1 MILASDTHHTIASD
15 SPPNFFRHGW
25 NTAWMVLATQPVH
38 QMMEFLTKTSLHT
51 FNPFED
57 NCIRRH
63 LHSKQVST
71 TSRSLLIFFKNK
83 PTKTLIIS
91 CLINQCKIQRH
102 ILCMLSLRRIEH
114 KFYACICQC
123 TLHFVKS
130 RKKEILV
137 CTPTAHLC

>member
-1 MILASDTHHTIASD
+1 
-15 SPPNFFRHGW
+15 
-25 NTAWMVLATQPVH
+25 
-38 QMMEFLTKTSLHT
+38 
-51 FNPFED
+51 
-57 NCIRRH
+57 
-63 LHSKQVST
+63 
-71 TSRSLLIFFKNK
+71 
-83 PTKTLIIS
+83 LIIS

>member
-1 MILASDTHHTIASD
+1 
-15 SPPNFFRHGW
+15 
-25 NTAWMVLATQPVH
+25 MVIATQPVH

-57 NCIRRH
+57 NYIRKHLHTFNPFEDNYIRKH

-71 TSRSLLIFFKNK
+71 TSRSLLIFFKTK
-83 PTKTLIIS
+83 PAKTLIIS

-102 ILCMLSLRRIEH
+102 FLCMLSLHRNEH
-114 KFYACICQC
+114 KFSACICQC
-123 TLHFVKS
+123 TLHYFVKS